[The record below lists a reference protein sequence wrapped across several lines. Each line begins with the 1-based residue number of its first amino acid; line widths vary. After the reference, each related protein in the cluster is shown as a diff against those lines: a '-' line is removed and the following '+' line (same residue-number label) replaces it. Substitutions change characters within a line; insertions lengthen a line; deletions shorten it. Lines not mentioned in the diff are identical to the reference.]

1 MKITK
6 SKLKEI
12 IKEEYNRT
20 MEGLLKENDPEWVD
34 VAELEPRAGKS
45 MQHADA
51 QRRYEEHMEASRSI
65 VIDLY
70 GEQVW
75 ELITQ
80 ALYAH
85 TGKLEGVMPLHQEIA
100 DLAEPE
106 PPTLDEGDK

>member
-12 IKEEYNRT
+12 IAEE
-20 MEGLLKENDPEWVD
+20 LLKEVDSEWVD
-34 VAELEPRAGKS
+34 VAKLEPRSGKS
-45 MQHADA
+45 MKHAEA
-51 QRRYEEHMEASRSI
+51 QRVYEEHMEYSRNI
-65 VIDLY
+65 VIELY

-85 TGKLEGVMPLHQEIA
+85 PGKLEGVMPLHQEIA

>member
-12 IKEEYNRT
+12 IAEE
-20 MEGLLKENDPEWVD
+20 LLKEIDSEWVD

-45 MQHADA
+45 MEHADN
-51 QRRYEEHMEASRSI
+51 QRRYAKHMEDSRSI
-65 VIDLY
+65 VTELY

-85 TGKLEGVMPLHQEIA
+85 PGKLEGVMPLHQEIA
-100 DLAEPE
+100 DLAESD